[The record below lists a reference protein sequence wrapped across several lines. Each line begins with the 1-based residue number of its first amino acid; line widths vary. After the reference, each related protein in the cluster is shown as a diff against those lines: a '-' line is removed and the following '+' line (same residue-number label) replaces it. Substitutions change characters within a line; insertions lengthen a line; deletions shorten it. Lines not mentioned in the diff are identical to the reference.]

1 MSIEF
6 DATPSSFN
14 FLFSSDIWF
23 PTDLYQVLLV
33 WVQQFQQEF
42 SIALESQA
50 TDKSVKRNEN
60 KKKKQYDDIQMILH
74 KRSTNI

>member
-23 PTDLYQVLLV
+23 PTVLYQGLLV